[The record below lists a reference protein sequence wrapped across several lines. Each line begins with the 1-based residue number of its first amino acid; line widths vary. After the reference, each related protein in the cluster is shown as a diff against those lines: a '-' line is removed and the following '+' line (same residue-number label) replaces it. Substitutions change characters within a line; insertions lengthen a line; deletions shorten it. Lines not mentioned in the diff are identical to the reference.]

1 MEVTNGFKGDLQ
13 WWMETENSRAPV
25 SKVENLLNIL
35 WLYIS
40 DLQHNHALVHSL
52 VLSAFVSSFE
62 TILLFFFSFYI
73 KHQKK
78 CPTLVLI
85 LLYVNCTS
93 DRGDQLATFSTKNFA
108 SVVPGSPERV
118 KKAGTFL
125 GTKTMSEQLNIDR

>member
-1 MEVTNGFKGDLQ
+1 MLLFIHLCSQ
-13 WWMETENSRAPV
+13 PSSLLSRQYY
-25 SKVENLLNIL
+25 S
-35 WLYIS
+35 
-40 DLQHNHALVHSL
+40 
-52 VLSAFVSSFE
+52 
-62 TILLFFFSFYI
+62 FFFSFYI